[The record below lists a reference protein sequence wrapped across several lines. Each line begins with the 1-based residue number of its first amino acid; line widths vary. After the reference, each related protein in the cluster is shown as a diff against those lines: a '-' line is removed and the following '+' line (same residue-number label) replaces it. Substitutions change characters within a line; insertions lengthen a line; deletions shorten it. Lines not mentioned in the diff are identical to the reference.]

1 VRRFDGVFP
10 QQGMNGDQE
19 ILNKAGFA
27 QSGFARSPGRLL
39 QGALL
44 AMAMSLA
51 PVFPALAHPH
61 VYIDANL
68 EIARDDQGRAT
79 EIRHVWRFDEIFS
92 SSVAL
97 DFDDDGDGKL
107 SLKELEEVASTVR
120 KNIAEFNFYTEV
132 RDGDEVINFYEPDPF
147 LADFVDGQLIFI
159 LALELEKPQPMT
171 GGGFRVAVSDPTYY
185 VAIEFNALAGI
196 TVSGK
201 GGACKSDVVVPD
213 WDALFARDAER
224 INKLFSAP
232 ADATVDASDD
242 YLTWVNFTC
251 SK

>member
-1 VRRFDGVFP
+1 MVNRAGVF
-10 QQGMNGDQE
+10 
-19 ILNKAGFA
+19 K
-27 QSGFARSPGRLL
+27 SGPIRRPSRPFKGV
-39 QGALL
+39 LL
-44 AMAMSLA
+44 AAAMLIL
-51 PVFPALAHPH
+51 PVSPVRAHPH
-61 VYIDANL
+61 VFIDANL

-92 SSVAL
+92 SSVVL
-97 DFDDDGDGKL
+97 DFDTDGDGKL
-107 SLKELEEVASTVR
+107 GLKELEEVASTVK

-132 RDGDEVINFYEPDPF
+132 RDGNEVVNFYEPDPF
-147 LADFVDGQLIFI
+147 LADFVDGQLILI
-159 LALELEKPQPMT
+159 LALELEKPQQMT

-196 TVSGK
+196 TVTGK

-232 ADATVDASDD
+232 ADETVEASDD